1 MQRCGDMKWHDTLRT
16 GRACLKKT
24 VARKHCSRAK
34 RDGFIKGSKPLLI
47 LDFILRVTGSH

>member
-1 MQRCGDMKWHDTLRT
+1 MQRCGDMKWHATVRT